1 MSPELQVALIA
12 AIGGPILGLIGI
24 ILNVRSTRRNA
35 EKTNQ
40 AAIANAEAAAK
51 NATTSEFKVLSESY
65 EGAFARQDRE
75 LKALRENEEK
85 RDAFEQEVLEFVE
98 VLVDHLDILEELV
111 PNPPGAPPR
120 PPFPAAMRRRL
131 RGRGA

>member
-1 MSPELQVALIA
+1 MTPELQVAIIA
-12 AIGGPILGLIGI
+12 AIAGPLLGLIGI
-24 ILNVRSTRRNA
+24 VLNVRSTRRNA

-40 AAIANAEAAAK
+40 AAIDNAKAAAK

-75 LKALRENEEK
+75 IKELREREEK
-85 RDAFEQEVLEFVE
+85 RDTFEQEVLEFVE